1 MLWSK
6 NKRVEA
12 RKTEKFRSTNKMWN
26 DLGLNQKKNIGAVI
40 FLAKQSKA
48 KTFEEWERYYFE
60 SGEKRNELLSK
71 SHTEYELKK
80 INNEHGRTKED
91 LLEIAKEF
99 QKHIDLP
106 LETVYN
112 YVYIRVIDET
122 WIGHSRELKAMR
134 TITTECEKFGLTVS
148 DVDYYVDMTYAID
161 FEVKRNNNP
170 ILAIQ
175 LKSVKY
181 RDSTLVAVD
190 EIKTINKEKNAAYT
204 SRYGADVLYLYTD
217 YDRIVNLNE
226 LRSFLNNL

>member
-134 TITTECEKFGLTVS
+134 TITIECEKFGLTVS
-148 DVDYYVDMTYAID
+148 DVDYYMDMTYAID